1 MKRFGITVVTVFAS
15 AAFALSG
22 CSSVIN
28 KGGDTT
34 CKEFNSQDADKQKSE
49 VAAML
54 KERKG
59 QEASNIEITATR
71 VAADAFCKTLG
82 KDSSK
87 IKDITAGV
95 P

>member
-1 MKRFGITVVTVFAS
+1 MERFGIAVVTVFAS
-15 AAFALSG
+15 ATLFVSG
-22 CSSVIN
+22 CASVLN

-34 CKEFNSQDADKQKSE
+34 CKEFNGQDQKKQESE

-54 KERKG
+54 KKKKG
-59 QEASNIEITATR
+59 EEPSNLEITATR
-71 VAADAFCKTLG
+71 VSVEAFCKTLG

-87 IKDITAGV
+87 ISEVTAGL

>member
-1 MKRFGITVVTVFAS
+1 MQRFGIAVATVFA
-15 AAFALSG
+15 AAALVLSG
-22 CSSVIN
+22 CSSITN

-34 CKEFNSQDADKQKSE
+34 CKEFNSQDEDKQKSE

-54 KERKG
+54 KKKKG
-59 QEASNIEITATR
+59 EEPSNLEITATR
-71 VAADAFCKTLG
+71 VSAEAFCKTLG

-87 IKDITAGV
+87 IKDITGGL

>member
-1 MKRFGITVVTVFAS
+1 MKRFGIAVVAVFAS
-15 AAFALSG
+15 AALVVSG

-34 CKEFNSQDADKQKSE
+34 CKDFNSQDTEKQKSE

-54 KERKG
+54 KEKKG
-59 QEASNIEITATR
+59 EEASNLEINATR
-71 VAADAFCKTLG
+71 VSVEVFCKTLG
-82 KDSSK
+82 KDNSK
-87 IKDITAGV
+87 IKEVTAGL